1 VAGQWF
7 SPGTAVSSTNKTDH
21 HDLTEILLK
30 VALTTI
36 TLIFPLKFVKKG
48 EKKNPA
54 LVVFLLLIVTYINF
68 SVMNTTFNSEGKS
81 GLLHQT
87 VK

>member
-1 VAGQWF
+1 VGREGGMGGRMIKVAHIWLYNTIATDVGW
-7 SPGTAVSSTNKTDH
+7 SPDDH
-21 HDLTEILLK
+21 LKFALLK
-30 VALTTI
+30 
-36 TLIFPLKFVKKG
+36 K

-68 SVMNTTFNSEGKS
+68 SVMNATFNSEGKS

>member
-1 VAGQWF
+1 MAGRWF
-7 SPGTAVSSTNKTDH
+7 SQGTPVSSTNKTDH
-21 HDLTEILLK
+21 QDLTEILLK
-30 VALTTI
+30 VALNTI

-48 EKKNPA
+48 EKNPA

-68 SVMNTTFNSEGKS
+68 SVMNATFNSEGKS